1 MRMFLVGMCDIFL
14 ILYLTTLSQVNQNKT
29 SHLTIDD
36 YNKAKE
42 EETLAKEVAEK
53 TKIEVSELK
62 KSALALANEKKRALQ
77 LADYAEAEAISIF
90 KQLEQSEE
98 ERKKA
103 KEAEAKALISAKLEQ
118 EKALQTKDL
127 LAKAI
132 SKKDD
137 FVSKLKEAE
146 KIKLIALKQY
156 EEEKQKLE
164 TILKNKENVINIA
177 KEAELKVE
185 EAKQNEL
192 EALTKAEEAK
202 QKEAEALKI
211 ALIAKKDAE
220 SAKEKEKNALEL
232 KLKLQLEAETARKNR
247 EEALR
252 LSIIAKKKE
261 EEALDL
267 QKKALLEAQKA
278 KEEKEKA
285 LALAR
290 KAQEEARI
298 AKEKEAKALD
308 LANRAQE
315 ETTRAYALKEAAV
328 QGQLVAEKK
337 AATALSLAS
346 EAKRETA
353 ATNKKIRTITQTAD
367 NAFDDNI
374 KDKIITVKV
383 VIEYGSR
390 SSNKKDKTI
399 FLQGVPVKV
408 NNSLFIFTLV
418 DQIGLWKS
426 FSPAKY
432 LSYKITVDG
441 QPISNLYIKPG
452 TTKIAALEIENNIG
466 HSLPL
471 GEIYDFSS
479 YMPVLF
485 SIRGQS
491 NLGVVDKVRGVGDDF
506 FVFKRDYLRMISMD
520 EFYFGTEGIRGTGDY
535 SEYILKGDQIVDL
548 GGKFVGLAYKK
559 NTIMRIYKLK
569 GWHKI
574 SINNLSAP
582 DLVTLV
588 RALTRS

>member
-1 MRMFLVGMCDIFL
+1 MFLVGMCDIFL

-29 SHLTIDD
+29 SHLTVDD

-42 EETLAKEVAEK
+42 EETLAKEDAEK

-62 KSALALANEKKRALQ
+62 NSALELANEKKRALQ
-77 LADYAEAEAISIF
+77 LADYAEAEAIAIF

-137 FVSKLKEAE
+137 FVSKLQEAE
-146 KIKLIALKQY
+146 KSKLIALKQY
-156 EEEKQKLE
+156 EEEKLKLE
-164 TILKNKENVINIA
+164 TILRNKENVIKVA
-177 KEAELKVE
+177 KEVK

-192 EALTKAEEAK
+192 EALKKAEDAK

-211 ALIAKKDAE
+211 ALTAKKDAE

-285 LALAR
+285 LAQAR

-298 AKEKEAKALD
+298 AKENEAKALD
-308 LANRAQE
+308 LANSAQE

-328 QGQLVAEKK
+328 QGQRVAEKK
-337 AATALSLAS
+337 AATAMSIAS

-390 SSNKKDKTI
+390 SSKKRDKTI

-408 NNSLFIFTLV
+408 NNRLFIFTLV

-426 FSPAKY
+426 FSPEKY

-491 NLGVVDKVRGVGDDF
+491 DLGVVDKVRGVGDDF

-535 SEYILKGDQIVDL
+535 SEYIIKGDQIVDL

-574 SINNLSAP
+574 SINDLPAP